1 MNPNDIIIISWYHII
16 SSYNIIHHLPSGK
29 LTVCDIEHGPVE
41 IVGFPIIARV
51 IFHGFWNVYQ
61 RLNPYFPYLPEVKS
75 ICSTKNGDF
84 PYVVIP
90 IIPLFNPKTLMANN
104 SIPSGGPTRSA
115 EWPRPGPICS
125 APQANFD
132 RFWWLWAQKK
142 TIPYRHIYILYLI
155 LHIYKYM
162 CVYICIYIYTYV
174 YI

>member
-61 RLNPYFPYLPEVKS
+61 RLNPDFPYLPEVKS

-90 IIPLFNPKTLMANN
+90 IIPLFNPKT
-104 SIPSGGPTRSA
+104 RSPQA
-115 EWPRPGPICS
+115 
-125 APQANFD
+125 APQGARNGQDLVQFAVHLRRTSIVFGGFEHKKK
-132 RFWWLWAQKK
+132 RFP
-142 TIPYRHIYILYLI
+142 ID
-155 LHIYKYM
+155 
-162 CVYICIYIYTYV
+162 IYIYTV
-174 YI
+174 FNTAYI